1 MSAPVKPP
9 AASGSSPAA
18 PGTAAKPVGQAAAA
32 SSAQAVAPVIA
43 IDGPTASGKG
53 TIAAGVARRLGF
65 HYLDSGSLY
74 RLVALQANGQGVSLD
89 DAVTL
94 AAIAAGLEPAFRDGR
109 IWLGGQD
116 VTDAIREESVGVAA
130 SRLAVLPEVRR
141 ALVQLQRGF
150 RAPPGLVAD
159 GRDMGTAIF
168 PDARLKIF
176 LTADVQS
183 RANRRHKQLIE
194 KGFSSNITGLLEVLR
209 ERDRRDANRAVS
221 PLRAAEDAVVIDSTH
236 LSIEQT
242 IEQVLGAWQAVSGR
256 PA

>member
-1 MSAPVKPP
+1 MSLIE
-9 AASGSSPAA
+9 S
-18 PGTAAKPVGQAAAA
+18 
-32 SSAQAVAPVIA
+32 APVIA

-74 RLVALQANGQGVSLD
+74 RLVAFQARNKGAGLD
-89 DAVTL
+89 DGDAL
-94 AAIAAGLEPAFRDGR
+94 AAIATGLQPEFGDGR
-109 IWLGGQD
+109 IRLQGRD
-116 VTDAIREESVGVAA
+116 VTDLIREEGVGVDA
-130 SRLAVLPEVRR
+130 SRLAVLPAVRQ
-141 ALVQLQRGF
+141 ALVRLQRQF

-183 RANRRHKQLIE
+183 RAERRHKQLIE
-194 KGFSSNITGLLEVLR
+194 KGFSSNITDLFEVLR
-209 ERDRRDANRAVS
+209 ERDRRDVNRAVS

-236 LSIEQT
+236 LSIDQT
-242 IEQVLGAWQAVSGR
+242 IEQVLGAWQTVVGR
-256 PA
+256 PG

>member
-1 MSAPVKPP
+1 MTN
-9 AASGSSPAA
+9 AARP
-18 PGTAAKPVGQAAAA
+18 
-32 SSAQAVAPVIA
+32 APVIA

-74 RLVALQANGQGVSLD
+74 RLVALDAERTGADLD
-89 DAVTL
+89 DAAAL
-94 AAIAAGLEPAFRDGR
+94 AAIAAGLRPEFRDGR
-109 IWLGGQD
+109 IWLHGRD
-116 VTDAIREESVGVAA
+116 VTDLIRQEQVGVGA
-130 SRLAVLPEVRR
+130 SRLAVLPAVRQ
-141 ALVQLQRGF
+141 ALVRLQHQF
-150 RAPPGLVAD
+150 RTPPGLVAD

-168 PDARLKIF
+168 PDAQLKIF

-183 RANRRHKQLIE
+183 RAARRHKQLIE
-194 KGFSSNITGLLEVLR
+194 KGFSSNITALLEVLR
-209 ERDRRDANRAVS
+209 ERDNRDANRAVS

-242 IEQVLGAWQAVSGR
+242 VEQVLGAWQTVVGR

>member
-1 MSAPVKPP
+1 MSVATDTPAGGASPQPAGAAAPAGVP
-9 AASGSSPAA
+9 AAGDGPS
-18 PGTAAKPVGQAAAA
+18 V
-32 SSAQAVAPVIA
+32 PVIA

-74 RLVALQANGQGVSLD
+74 RLVALQAGEQGANLD
-89 DAVTL
+89 DAGAL
-94 AAIAAGLEPAFRDGR
+94 SAIADGLRPKFRDGR
-109 IWLGGQD
+109 IWLGERE
-116 VTDAIREESVGVAA
+116 VTDLIRQEQVGVAA
-130 SRLAVLPEVRR
+130 SRLAVLPAVRQ
-141 ALVQLQRGF
+141 ALVELQRQF
-150 RAPPGLVAD
+150 RTPPGLVAD

-168 PDARLKIF
+168 PDALLKIF

-183 RANRRHKQLIE
+183 RAARRHKQLIE

-242 IEQVLGAWQAVSGR
+242 IEQVLGAWQAVIGR

>member
-1 MSAPVKPP
+1 MSLIE
-9 AASGSSPAA
+9 S
-18 PGTAAKPVGQAAAA
+18 
-32 SSAQAVAPVIA
+32 APVIA

-74 RLVALQANGQGVSLD
+74 RLVAFQARNKGAGLD
-89 DAVTL
+89 DGDAL
-94 AAIAAGLEPAFRDGR
+94 AAIATGLQPEFGDGR
-109 IWLGGQD
+109 IRLQGRD
-116 VTDAIREESVGVAA
+116 VTDLIREEGVGVDA
-130 SRLAVLPEVRR
+130 SRLAVLPTVRQ
-141 ALVQLQRGF
+141 ALVRLQRQF

-183 RANRRHKQLIE
+183 RAERRHKQLIE
-194 KGFSSNITGLLEVLR
+194 KGFSSNITDLFEVLR
-209 ERDRRDANRAVS
+209 ERDRRDVNRAVS

-236 LSIEQT
+236 LSIDQT
-242 IEQVLGAWQAVSGR
+242 IEQVLGAWQTVVGR
-256 PA
+256 PG

>member
-1 MSAPVKPP
+1 MSLREA
-9 AASGSSPAA
+9 
-18 PGTAAKPVGQAAAA
+18 
-32 SSAQAVAPVIA
+32 APVIA

-74 RLVALQANGQGVSLD
+74 RLVAFEARQKGAGLD
-89 DAVTL
+89 DGDAL
-94 AAIAAGLEPAFRDGR
+94 AAIAAGLQPEFGGGR
-109 IWLGGQD
+109 IRLHGRD
-116 VTDAIREESVGVAA
+116 VTDLIREEGVGVAA
-130 SRLAVLPEVRR
+130 SQLAVLPAVRQ
-141 ALVQLQRGF
+141 ALVQLQRQF

-183 RANRRHKQLIE
+183 RAERRHKQLIE
-194 KGFSSNITGLLEVLR
+194 KGFSSNITDLFEVLR
-209 ERDRRDANRAVS
+209 ERDRRDVNRAVS

-236 LSIEQT
+236 LSIDQT
-242 IEQVLGAWQAVSGR
+242 IEQVLGAWQTVVGR
-256 PA
+256 PG